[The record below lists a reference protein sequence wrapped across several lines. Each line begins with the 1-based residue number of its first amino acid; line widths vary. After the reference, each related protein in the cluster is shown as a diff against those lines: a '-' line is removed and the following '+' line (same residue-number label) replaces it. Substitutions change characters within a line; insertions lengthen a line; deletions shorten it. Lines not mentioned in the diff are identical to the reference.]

1 MKHMC
6 VNDSLQIEYE
16 TMFTLFKRFWGT
28 FSGLHCFYL
37 KTEFDITQNIRHS
50 VKIVLSLQN

>member
-1 MKHMC
+1 MC

-28 FSGLHCFYL
+28 LSGLHCFYL